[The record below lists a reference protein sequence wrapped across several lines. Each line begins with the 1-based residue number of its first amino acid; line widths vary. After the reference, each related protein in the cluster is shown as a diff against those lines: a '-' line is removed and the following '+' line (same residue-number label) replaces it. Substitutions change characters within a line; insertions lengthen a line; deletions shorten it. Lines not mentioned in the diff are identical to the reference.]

1 MLKYALYVALAAQP
15 EPAEPPAATSTVTPA
30 VVRPASYRIA
40 ALTPIHVA
48 IRADLSGRGATTGQE
63 FDLVL
68 ASPITVGDA
77 YVIPAGTPGKGW
89 VVHANSPKLGGKA
102 GELVLGARYL
112 MLGDVQIPLRSLKVG
127 APGKDNT
134 GLANG
139 VMAVAGVA
147 GVFISGG
154 DSRVSNG
161 MQATAKIAQDVEIPV
176 DRLTP
181 LAAIAGT
188 PIPVSAAPAV
198 EATTIT
204 KE

>member
-1 MLKYALYVALAAQP
+1 MLSIAFLAALAAQATP
-15 EPAEPPAATSTVTPA
+15 VEPVPAAP
-30 VVRPASYRIA
+30 VVVQPTSYRVA
-40 ALTPIHVA
+40 ALTPISVA

-68 ASPITVGDA
+68 ASPVTVGDR

-127 APGKDNT
+127 GTGKDNT

-154 DSRVSNG
+154 DSRVAYG
-161 MQATAKIAQDVEIPV
+161 MQATAKIAQDVDIPV
-176 DRLTP
+176 ERLTP
-181 LAAIAGT
+181 LAAIVGPT
-188 PIPVSAAPAV
+188 ITVSAAPAA
-198 EATTIT
+198 EATTTTTTTT